1 MKLRS
6 AAGVVLLVLALFV
19 LASQLSG
26 CLWQGEV
33 KPVVGVYV
41 PSLKPIP
48 REELQCLE
56 QHTYDTM
63 VDNEIE
69 WRTAYDSCR
78 AVLDELTVY
87 E

>member
-1 MKLRS
+1 MRLPL
-6 AAGVVLLVLALFV
+6 AAAAVLWVLAAFV
-19 LASQLSG
+19 LGYYLTG

-33 KPVVGVYV
+33 KPVVGVYI

-48 REELQCLE
+48 AAELQCLE

-63 VDNEIE
+63 IHNELE
-69 WRTAYDSCR
+69 WRQAYGACR
-78 AVLDELTVY
+78 AVLDELTVT